1 MRLDSAYLDRAA
13 TETGFQVEPLE
24 KALHLLDLLEALWSH
39 PFLKERLAL
48 KGGAAL
54 NLFLSEL
61 PRLSVD
67 LDLNVI
73 GAAERE
79 TMLAERPGVEEAV
92 RAVCARQGL
101 TVRRVPEDHAGGKWR
116 LAYERAAGGTGT
128 IELDLNFLLRR
139 PLWLPARRNS
149 ISIAQTSAR
158 GIVVLDEHELAGGK
172 LAALFGREAS
182 RDLFD
187 AHGLFCRGG
196 LDAKKLRLAFVV
208 YGAMNRRDWRS
219 ISPDDVDMDPRD
231 ASVRLVPLLRAGAT
245 PAREGI
251 DRWCA
256 AMVAELREWLGALL
270 PFTPEEREFLDRI
283 NGNGE
288 IAPELL
294 TGDASM
300 QERIRANP
308 ALAWKAMNV
317 RGHFGAGGGGAAA
330 ADV

>member
-1 MRLDSAYLDRAA
+1 MRLDSIYLQRAA
-13 TETGFQVEPLE
+13 AETGFQVEPLE
-24 KALHLLDLLEALWSH
+24 KVFQLLDLLEALWSH

-48 KGGAAL
+48 KGGTAL
-54 NLFLSEL
+54 NLFLLEL

-73 GAAERE
+73 GAADRE
-79 TMLAERPGVEEAV
+79 IMLTERPRVEEAV
-92 RAVCARQGL
+92 KAVCSRQGL

-116 LAYERAAGGTGT
+116 LAYERAAGGTGA
-128 IELDLNFLLRR
+128 IELDLNFLLRT
-139 PLWLPARRNS
+139 PLWLPVQRDS

-158 GIVVLDEHELAGGK
+158 RIVVLDEHELAGGK
-172 LAALFGREAS
+172 LAALFGRGAS

-187 AHGLFCRGG
+187 AHGLFRRGG
-196 LDAKKLRLAFVV
+196 LNARKLRLAFVV

-219 ISPDDVDMDPRD
+219 ISRDEVGMDPRD
-231 ASVRLVPLLRAGAT
+231 AGVRLVPLFRAGAA
-245 PAREGI
+245 PVREEI

-270 PFTPEEREFLDRI
+270 PFTPEEWEFLDRI
-283 NGNGE
+283 NGKGE

-317 RGHFGAGGGGAAA
+317 REHFRAGL
-330 ADV
+330 